1 MVEALMVKEEEIKK
15 EKMENCQKIQELEKH
30 FHEFEEQIN
39 QNNNENLYNSTT
51 TPVHDTSELMRA
63 SRYNISES
71 SLLLSSTLHNKN
83 SQYLQEQNEY
93 LTIKLKEAEAT
104 IEMHNLMEEKVL
116 NEYKANVDKLKS
128 EVREKGKECEGL
140 RKELD
145 VVNDAKRRLEVLY

>member
-1 MVEALMVKEEEIKK
+1 
-15 EKMENCQKIQELEKH
+15 
-30 FHEFEEQIN
+30 
-39 QNNNENLYNSTT
+39 
-51 TPVHDTSELMRA
+51 MRA

-145 VVNDAKRRLEVLY
+145 VVNDAKRRLEVLYESSKNYLNESRVSHNNPNPTIRKRLASESSSKKPQSELSHHSSKGR